1 MTALELINILSGC
14 YPSENVTVQS
24 EAGRNMQVLGI
35 DADASR
41 EAGCIVLKTAWSY
54 MDKPVESEE
63 DKLRRQRE
71 DITKQLAR
79 MKAEERKVKEK
90 AEKEAVKKKTTRKKK
105 RKTTSKARGATKMV
119 AEGKVPTGKPG
130 RPRKMVADAEFL
142 QDLATVHDLDT
153 LGKELSKKKAS
164 MPMDVPS
171 E

>member
-1 MTALELINILSGC
+1 MTAIELINILSAC
-14 YPSENVTVQS
+14 YPTENVTVQS

-41 EAGCIVLKTAWSY
+41 DAGCIVLKTAWSY
-54 MDKPVESEE
+54 QDKVVESEE
-63 DKLRRQRE
+63 DKLKRQRE

-90 AEKEAVKKKTTRKKK
+90 AEKEAVKKKATRKKK
-105 RKTTSKARGATKMV
+105 SAKKKKVTGATKMV

-130 RPRKMVADAEFL
+130 RPRKMVADTEFL

-153 LGKELSKKKAS
+153 LSKELAKG
-164 MPMDVPS
+164 
-171 E
+171 

>member
-1 MTALELINILSGC
+1 MTAIELINILSGC

-35 DADASR
+35 EADASR

-54 MDKPVESEE
+54 QDKVVESEE
-63 DKLRRQRE
+63 DKLKRQRE
-71 DITKQLAR
+71 EITKQLAR
-79 MKAEERKVKEK
+79 MKAEEKKGK
-90 AEKEAVKKKTTRKKK
+90 QDAEKKKATRKKK
-105 RKTTSKARGATKMV
+105 STKKKKVTGATKMV
-119 AEGKVPTGKPG
+119 TEGKVPTGRPG
-130 RPRKMVADAEFL
+130 RPRKMVADTEFL

-164 MPMDVPS
+164 MPINVPS